1 MTRAPKVSK
10 IKKNTHLPL
19 ANFIFATR
27 HFSYVLSA
35 GLLLY
40 INKDWSADSNRFCK
54 KITIFGVW
62 V

>member
-19 ANFIFATR
+19 ANFTFATR
-27 HFSYVLSA
+27 HFTYRSSA
-35 GLLLY
+35 GHFLY
-40 INKDWSADSNRFCK
+40 INKGWSADSNRFCK
-54 KITIFGVW
+54 KVTIFGVL